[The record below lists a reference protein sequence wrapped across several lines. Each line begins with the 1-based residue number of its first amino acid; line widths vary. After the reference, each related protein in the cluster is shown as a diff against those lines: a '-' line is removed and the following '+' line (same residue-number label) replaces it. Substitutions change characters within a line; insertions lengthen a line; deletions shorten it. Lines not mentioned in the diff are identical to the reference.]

1 MSCGNLPNMLSSNN
15 VIFNIKTSILAIPK
29 TNEKKSQAIG
39 PSAQAT
45 GKTCELQPRTK
56 KPTLPKAEANG
67 MDSEHHA
74 GWKNRRR
81 DGSTEKDLLENK
93 RQDKFKRFCL
103 LQFSEKIYKNDHS
116 RRRLEKEPERY
127 DRSARLQ
134 YFEPA

>member
-1 MSCGNLPNMLSSNN
+1 MREKSCGNLPNMLSSNN

-56 KPTLPKAEANG
+56 KPTLPKAEADG

-81 DGSTEKDLLENK
+81 DGSTEK
-93 RQDKFKRFCL
+93 
-103 LQFSEKIYKNDHS
+103 IYLKT
-116 RRRLEKEPERY
+116 K
-127 DRSARLQ
+127 DRINLSDFASSKSPRK
-134 YFEPA
+134 YTRTITVDDG